1 MSSAAGDRVVVVGS
15 TGAGKSALARALAE
29 RLGATHV
36 ELDALHFA
44 EDWVEVPDEVFTE
57 RTAAATE
64 GDAWVVDGNYSAVMR
79 DLAWDRA
86 QTVVWLD
93 YAFLVCGWRLLRRT
107 VLRGAK
113 REELWHGNR
122 ETFWHS
128 FAGRDSILLWFL
140 RTFRRRRR
148 QYEAALADPANA
160 HLAFVR
166 LRSPRAAERWLAAIP
181 RREGTHP

>member
-1 MSSAAGDRVVVVGS
+1 MP
-15 TGAGKSALARALAE
+15 
-29 RLGATHV
+29 HV
-36 ELDALHFA
+36 EFDALRFA
-44 EDWVEVPDEVFTE
+44 EDWVQMHDDVFGE
-57 RTAAATE
+57 RVEAFTE
-64 GDAWVVDGNYSAVMR
+64 GDAWVVDGNYSRTAHNPR
-79 DLAWDRA
+79 WDRA

-107 VLRGAK
+107 VLRVAK

-148 QYEAALADPANA
+148 QYEATMADPANA
-160 HLAFVR
+160 HLTFVR
-166 LRSPRAAERWLAAIP
+166 VRSPREAGRWPAAIP
-181 RREGTHP
+181 RREGASP